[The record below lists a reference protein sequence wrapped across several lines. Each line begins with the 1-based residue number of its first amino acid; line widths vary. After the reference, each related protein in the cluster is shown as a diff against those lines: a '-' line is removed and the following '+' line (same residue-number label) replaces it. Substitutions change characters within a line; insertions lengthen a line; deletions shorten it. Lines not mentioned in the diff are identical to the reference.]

1 MTEKHR
7 VMSEQPSTYSQLPTN
22 LDLTEQI
29 LISIGKLIVVWA
41 NCESCFY
48 AVYFCLSG
56 RSNGN
61 ADIAWAS
68 IQSTR
73 RRMELVYNLLRFD
86 EQISKQTKSEL
97 FRCLDEFK
105 AVTEARNYYC
115 HAQYATD
122 ETAKILVSIDQWGL
136 APIKTTH
143 DPLFREK
150 SKPANK
156 ETVNQICYMAD
167 RCLDVVYRVGDCV
180 YSLRD
185 ELKLQDVNLPPLPK
199 GKTPIKEK

>member
-22 LDLTEQI
+22 MDLTEQI

-56 RSNGN
+56 RPNRN
-61 ADIAWAS
+61 ADIGWAS

-97 FRCLDEFK
+97 FR
-105 AVTEARNYYC
+105 
-115 HAQYATD
+115 
-122 ETAKILVSIDQWGL
+122 
-136 APIKTTH
+136 
-143 DPLFREK
+143 
-150 SKPANK
+150 
-156 ETVNQICYMAD
+156 
-167 RCLDVVYRVGDCV
+167 
-180 YSLRD
+180 
-185 ELKLQDVNLPPLPK
+185 
-199 GKTPIKEK
+199 